1 MKTVSDVL
9 SRDNNNLDLIRIV
22 AAVMVIYGHSFFLAN
37 NYGARELLTRF
48 FPFTYSGAVAVKIF
62 FFISGLLVTTS
73 LIRTQSVPKFVVS
86 RFFRIYPAYVVVILI
101 TSLILGPL
109 LSSLDLTTYLAG
121 DSLPRYIYGNLQ
133 LNVQH
138 VLPGVFSEN
147 IYKSAVNGSLWTI
160 YYEVCAY
167 VSILALFAVT
177 GLKNKNITTLVCII
191 VIILPIFGWN
201 TYVFIN
207 STNKD
212 IFLLPPC
219 FALGV
224 IYAVNKDTIKVNL
237 LIPAGFFVFY
247 CIVNDMI
254 VKQIMFY
261 FSLCTLSLYISSI
274 QLVRKIRIK
283 NDISYGVYLWGFFVQ
298 QCVYKLM
305 PNISLLSNQL
315 ISVALSVFIAYVSFK
330 TIEKP
335 CITLSKRI
343 NKLGFLNRYNNLSK
357 A

>member
-37 NYGARELLTRF
+37 NHGARELITQF
-48 FPFTYSGAVAVKIF
+48 FPFTYSGSIAVKIF

-73 LIRTQSVPKFVVS
+73 LIRTQSVPKFVIS
-86 RFFRIYPAYVVVILI
+86 RFFRIYPAYVAVILI
-101 TSLILGPL
+101 TSLILGPM
-109 LSSLDLTTYLAG
+109 LSSLDISTYLKG
-121 DSLPRYIYGNLQ
+121 DSLFRYIYGNLQ

-138 VLPGVFSEN
+138 VLPGLFSDN

-177 GLKNKNITTLVCII
+177 GLKNKNITTLTCIAVI
-191 VIILPIFGWN
+191 VLPVFGWN
-201 TYVFIN
+201 SYVFIN

-224 IYAVNKDTIKVNL
+224 IYAVNKEKISVNL
-237 LIPAGFFVFY
+237 LIPVGFFAFY
-247 CIVNDMI
+247 CIVNNI
-254 VKQIMFY
+254 VIKQIMFY
-261 FSLCTLSLYISSI
+261 FSLCTLSLYISSLQFI
-274 QLVRKIRIK
+274 LKIKIK

-298 QCVYKLM
+298 QCVYKFL
-305 PNISLLSNQL
+305 PNISLISNQI
-315 ISVALSVFIAYVSFK
+315 ISIALSMCIAYVSFI

-335 CITLSKRI
+335 CITLSKR
-343 NKLGFLNRYNNLSK
+343 LNNLVLIK
-357 A
+357 KKQ